1 VAAKTDDIM
10 QLSFE
15 DALKQLEEIVQ
26 QLEGGNVALDK
37 SIELYERGE
46 KLKDRCEKLLNS
58 AEARIEKIRL
68 SADGKPR
75 GVEPMDADK

>member
-1 VAAKTDDIM
+1 MAAKSDDIA
-10 QLSFE
+10 QLAFE
-15 DALKQLEEIVQ
+15 DALKQLEDIVQ
-26 QLEGGNVALDK
+26 QLEGGAVALDK

-46 KLKDRCEKLLNS
+46 KLKAHCEKLLTS

-68 SADGKPR
+68 SADGKAK

>member
-1 VAAKTDDIM
+1 MAAKSDDIA
-10 QLSFE
+10 QLAFE
-15 DALKQLEEIVQ
+15 DALKQLEDIVQ
-26 QLEGGNVALDK
+26 QLEGGAVPLDK

-46 KLKDRCEKLLNS
+46 KLKGHCEKLLGA

-68 SADGKPR
+68 SADGKAK